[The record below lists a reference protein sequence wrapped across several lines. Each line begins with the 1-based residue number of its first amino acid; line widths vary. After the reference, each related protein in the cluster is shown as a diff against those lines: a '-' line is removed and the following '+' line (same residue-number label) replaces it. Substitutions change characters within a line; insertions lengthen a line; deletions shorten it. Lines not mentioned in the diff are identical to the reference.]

1 MNPTG
6 SSTLHHLVLA
16 FTRVCSVLGAG
27 LSTESRDVS
36 PRGSGNVGAE
46 EGPERGGLAWPHAIE
61 LRRFKS
67 RFFIVTP

>member
-46 EGPERGGLAWPHAIE
+46 EGPERGGATVAGCDRIASLYITVLHC
-61 LRRFKS
+61 
-67 RFFIVTP
+67 